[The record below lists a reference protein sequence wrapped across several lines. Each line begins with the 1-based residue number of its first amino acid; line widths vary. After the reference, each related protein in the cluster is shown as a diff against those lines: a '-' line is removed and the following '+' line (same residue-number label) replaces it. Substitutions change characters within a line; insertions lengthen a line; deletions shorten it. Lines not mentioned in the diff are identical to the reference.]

1 VKLLR
6 RNPWLPAGVSDLMA
20 NDSRIRFAFFAT
32 LLGLFAMA
40 GVLGAPQRAWAQ
52 ERGSRDDEGRGGWR
66 ERYRDRGGDSERGR
80 DSRDGRSRDEESRR
94 GDSSNGS
101 SSSSGSSSTASTET
115 KPSSGG
121 SSGSLNMADYAKSLV
136 KQYDKNDNKM
146 LEADERKELRG
157 RAAEADLNKDNVITI
172 DELVAHLSS
181 STPAT
186 PTSTTSSST
195 SAASSASG
203 GDKAK
208 SDSDKA
214 KRVRYGSAG
223 GAAASSKEG
232 DKRHSYRFTPA
243 TQKLPSGLPGWF
255 TSKDSNRDGQ
265 VSMSEYGRSWSERS
279 VADFRKIDVNND
291 GVITPKEASKSS
303 SSG

>member
-1 VKLLR
+1 MAKVAATGESGSVIAGATAIVAATRATVR
-6 RNPWLPAGVSDLMA
+6 RGM
-20 NDSRIRFAFFAT
+20 
-32 LLGLFAMA
+32 
-40 GVLGAPQRAWAQ
+40 
-52 ERGSRDDEGRGGWR
+52 
-66 ERYRDRGGDSERGR
+66 
-80 DSRDGRSRDEESRR
+80 RSSRR
-94 GDSSNGS
+94 GDSSNS
-101 SSSSGSSSTASTET
+101 SSSTSGSSSTASTET

-121 SSGSLNMADYAKSLV
+121 SSGSLNMTDYAKSLV

-157 RAAEADLNKDNVITI
+157 RAADADLNKDNVITI

-181 STPAT
+181 SAPAT
-186 PTSTTSSST
+186 PSSTASSSP
-195 SAASSASG
+195 SSAGSTS

-223 GAAASSKEG
+223 GAAAASKEG

-265 VSMSEYGRSWSERS
+265 VSMSEYGRSWSSAAWPISERS
-279 VADFRKIDVNND
+279 M
-291 GVITPKEASKSS
+291 
-303 SSG
+303 

>member
-1 VKLLR
+1 VAVR
-6 RNPWLPAGVSDLMA
+6 WVNNHMA
-20 NDSRIRFAFFAT
+20 KSSRTRFELCAT
-32 LLGLFAMA
+32 LVGLFAMA
-40 GVLGAPQRAWAQ
+40 GILGAPQEAWAQ
-52 ERGSRDDEGRGGWR
+52 ERGSRDGEGRGNWR
-66 ERYRDRGGDSERGR
+66 ERFRDRSDSDRGR

-94 GDSSNGS
+94 GDSSN
-101 SSSSGSSSTASTET
+101 SSGSTSGSTSTASTET

-121 SSGSLNMADYAKSLV
+121 SSGSLNMTDYSKSLV
-136 KQYDKNDNKM
+136 KQYDKNENKM

-181 STPAT
+181 STPTT
-186 PTSTTSSST
+186 PTSTTSSSP
-195 SAASSASG
+195 SSARSTSG
-203 GDKAK
+203 GDDAK

-214 KRVRYGSAG
+214 KRVRYGSTG

-255 TSKDSNRDGQ
+255 ASKDSNRDGQ
-265 VSMSEYGRSWSERS
+265 VSMSEYSRSWSERS
-279 VADFRKIDVNND
+279 VADFRKIDVNDD
-291 GVITPKEASKSS
+291 GIITPKEAAKSS
-303 SSG
+303 SGG